1 MSNLSNPP
9 DAMHMALRHLLAP
22 LAQLAL
28 AQGVTHA
35 TLDELMKLALVQ
47 AADAANSALPPHRRV
62 SRITTAT
69 GIHRREVSRLVAL
82 LRDGLD
88 QSPAPVRSHASE
100 LFAHWRSNPAYM
112 TPDGGPA
119 TLPRQGP
126 APSFES
132 LAQSITRDVHPRSL
146 LDELVRLGLA
156 ELDSAQDTV
165 RLVRDGFVPQGD
177 QARMLQVLGR
187 NVGAH
192 LQGAVDNVL
201 HGGNCHFEQAI
212 FASGLG
218 EASMVEF
225 RQRVSAQWQS
235 TLQALVPA
243 LEALVARDE
252 AQAADAGAVPVP
264 LHTLRLGLYT
274 HSRTLDTGAAPPP
287 ASTDTPIPTPTHAPA
302 VATAPPETSDDRDA
316 AS

>member
-1 MSNLSNPP
+1 MRNLSNPP
-9 DAMHMALRHLLAP
+9 DAMHMALRHLLEP

-28 AQGVTHA
+28 AQGVTHG

-88 QSPAPVRSHASE
+88 QLPAPARSHASE
-100 LFAHWRSNPAYM
+100 LFAHWRSNPAYK
-112 TPDGGPA
+112 TPDGRPA

-156 ELDSAQDTV
+156 ELDDAQDTV

-201 HGGNCHFEQAI
+201 HGGNRHF
-212 FASGLG
+212 G

-225 RQRVSAQWQS
+225 RQLVSAQWQS

-264 LHTLRLGLYT
+264 LHTLRLGLYS
-274 HSRTLDTGAAPPP
+274 HSRAQASGAAPPP
-287 ASTDTPIPTPTHAPA
+287 ASTDTPNPHPRPSYARPL
-302 VATAPPETSDDRDA
+302 PETNDDRDA